1 MEPTPQPSP
10 GPRICVVVCGG
21 AAGVQQGLSL
31 LHSQNGC
38 HDPIRGDVFLP
49 AMAAHMAV
57 FHCWELGQV
66 CPGCKHSGRLNG
78 PEPRRQ

>member
-10 GPRICVVVCGG
+10 DPRICVVVCGG

-31 LHSQNGC
+31 LHGQNGC
-38 HDPIRGDVFLP
+38 RDPIRGDVFSP

-66 CPGCKHSGRLNG
+66 CPGCKHSSRL
-78 PEPRRQ
+78 